1 MKRIG
6 WSKVVATRISVR
18 IAVLVLITV
27 AFRSTATAQNPVPL
41 MNQRA
46 VHGAGSP
53 SALGFTL
60 TVNGTGFLA
69 GSIVQWNGAAR
80 VTHVIDQGRLATAI
94 PATDIANAGTAS
106 ITVVN
111 PG

>member
-41 MNQRA
+41 INQPLVPA
-46 VHGAGSP
+46 TMSPGAP
-53 SALGFTL
+53 GFTL
-60 TVNGTGFLA
+60 TAAQRAFVN
-69 GSIVQWNGAAR
+69 IR
-80 VTHVIDQGRLATAI
+80 EHVMVSQPFTTTSHR
-94 PATDIANAGTAS
+94 TAS
-106 ITVVN
+106 KKFAHPDIG
-111 PG
+111 PGLFKYCSTIASAVL